1 MKNFDITF
9 SKKIKKNRVL
19 FGIASIILS
28 IISIIA
34 ESYTQKFIDN
44 AVLVNTKLIT
54 KRFVILIVLFMI
66 IFIFVYIKKKYFF
79 S

>member
-54 KRFVILIVLFMI
+54 KRFVILIVLFRL
-66 IFIFVYIKKKYFF
+66 VVE
-79 S
+79 